1 MEQANNVFEFPNIG
15 NMPKNEEQLSSYF
28 EDNKKNYIDH
38 IVDHYSSQLVN
49 KIGMHGFDIYNDRF
63 SADFSC
69 VVEIFRASLYR
80 SLLIPHALTPFM
92 DEMIEKLEFEDDEDF
107 VDF

>member
-1 MEQANNVFEFPNIG
+1 MEQANNVFEFPNVG
-15 NMPKNEEQLSSYF
+15 NIPKNEEQLSNYF

-38 IVDHYSSQLVN
+38 IVDHYSSQLAN
-49 KIGMHGFDIYNDRF
+49 KVGMHGFDIYNDRF

-69 VVEIFRASLYR
+69 AVEIFRASLYR
-80 SLLIPHALTPFM
+80 SLHIPHALTPFM
-92 DEMIEKLEFEDDEDF
+92 DEMIEKFEFEDDEDF